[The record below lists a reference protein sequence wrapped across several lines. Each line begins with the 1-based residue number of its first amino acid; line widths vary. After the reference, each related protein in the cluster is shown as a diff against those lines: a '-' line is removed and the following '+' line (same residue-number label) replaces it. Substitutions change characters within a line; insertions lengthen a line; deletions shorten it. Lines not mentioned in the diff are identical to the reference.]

1 MKHETHP
8 PARRGSRIAV
18 LPERVR
24 DQIAAGE
31 VIERPA
37 SVVKELVENAL
48 DAGATRIVVDLEDG
62 GAQLVRVTDDGSGMA
77 REDLEL
83 AFVAH
88 ATSKLQDVSD
98 LEHIAS
104 LGFRGEALASV
115 GAVARCSITSRER
128 GTALGWRIE
137 DDGGRLTP
145 CVEAGGPEGTI
156 VEVRELF
163 HNVPARRRFLK
174 RASAELSRSLD
185 VLQRIALSRD
195 GIGIV
200 ATHDGRRILDV
211 DAAMDLCG
219 RVRRVFGAELA
230 GSLVPVQ
237 ASSGDLAISG
247 LVAPPRLA
255 RSDASRQMWFLNGRP
270 VRDKVLLRA
279 LKEGYRG
286 FLFESRQPVAFLRL
300 SMDPARVDVNVHP
313 TKAEVRFREERALF
327 GFVVE
332 AIRRGVARTDM
343 ATPGARLVE
352 KAIARESGT
361 TFSFPSAPVARQEP
375 FVLREVPPSP
385 PAPLRLAPARGPML
399 QIARTFIVREVDGG
413 FEVVDQHALHERVTF
428 EALLADLKASRTEVQ
443 KLLVPEVVAVSPAEV
458 ELLAAHADSLA
469 RIGIELAP
477 FGPSS
482 VAVRGWPARLQ
493 RPRAE
498 AIVRDTI
505 AVLEAARTGDRDP
518 LAEEVLEEVLHRAAC
533 RSSVMAGDVLSQEEM
548 QALLE
553 RGAGLLSDQ
562 TCVHGRPTRVRFTL
576 GDLERAFHRR

>member
-1 MKHETHP
+1 MK
-8 PARRGSRIAV
+8 RIAV
-18 LPERVR
+18 LPEKVR

-37 SVVKELVENAL
+37 SVVKELVENAI
-48 DAGATRIVVDLEDG
+48 DAGASRIVVDLEEG
-62 GAQLVRVTDDGSGMA
+62 GTSLVRVSDDGSGMP

-88 ATSKLQDVSD
+88 ATSKLTDVSD

-115 GAVARCSITSRER
+115 GAVARCSITSREP
-128 GTALGWRIE
+128 GHATGWRIE
-137 DDGGRLTP
+137 DDGGRLGAP
-145 CVEAGGPEGTI
+145 VEAGGPQGTI

-174 RASAELSRSLD
+174 RASAELSRCLD
-185 VLQRIALSRD
+185 TLQRIALSRD
-195 GIGIV
+195 GIGLV

-211 DAAMDLCG
+211 DAGMDLRG
-219 RVRRVFGAELA
+219 RVRRIFGADLA
-230 GSLVPVQ
+230 ETLAPVE
-237 ASSGDLAISG
+237 ARSGDLAIQG

-300 SMDPARVDVNVHP
+300 SMDPSKVDVNVHP
-313 TKAEVRFREERALF
+313 TKAEVRFREERSVF

-332 AIRRGVARTDM
+332 AIRRGVAQTDM
-343 ATPGARLVE
+343 ATPGARMVE
-352 KAIARESGT
+352 KAIAREAGT
-361 TFSFPSAPVARQEP
+361 TFSFPSAPRPSGEREREP
-375 FVLREVPPSP
+375 YVLREVPP
-385 PAPLRLAPARGPML
+385 PAPAPMRPAPAHGPMI
-399 QIARTFIVREVDGG
+399 QVARTFIVREVDGG

-428 EALLADLKASRTEVQ
+428 EALLADLKAARTEVQ
-443 KLLVPEVVAVSPAEV
+443 GLLVPEVVEASPAEV
-458 ELLAAHADSLA
+458 ELLAAHADSLE
-469 RIGIELAP
+469 RIGIEIEP
-477 FGPSS
+477 FGPRS
-482 VAVRGWPARLQ
+482 VAVRGLPARLAK
-493 RPRAE
+493 PRAE

-505 AVLEAARTGDRDP
+505 TVLESARTGDRDP

-548 QALLE
+548 RALLE